1 MTFEEAAVNIFQALG
16 TDTMILIVIL
26 AIFILLL
33 ITIGSVQFFTE
44 FRKELKY
51 INNEI
56 ARNRGSERRYWIKRR
71 RKLWLSLIPFVRY

>member
-1 MTFEEAAVNIFQALG
+1 MNIFNALDS
-16 TDTMILIVIL
+16 DTMILVGIL
-26 AIFILLL
+26 AIFLL
-33 ITIGSVQFFTE
+33 ILIIVGSVQFFTG